1 MQSFPNPCNPSTT
14 ISFTLASGCF
24 VSLKVYDILGKEIST
39 LVSREMPAGNFTEQ
53 WNGADA
59 PSGIYF
65 YRFQAGAFNETKKI
79 ILSK

>member
-1 MQSFPNPCNPSTT
+1 
-14 ISFTLASGCF
+14 
-24 VSLKVYDILGKEIST
+24 VYDILGKEIST